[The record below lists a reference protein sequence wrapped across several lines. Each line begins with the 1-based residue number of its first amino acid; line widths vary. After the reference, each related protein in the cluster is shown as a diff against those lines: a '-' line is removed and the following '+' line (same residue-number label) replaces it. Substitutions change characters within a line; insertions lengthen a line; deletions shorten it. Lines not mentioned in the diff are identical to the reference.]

1 VAGRPAKSW
10 MRLFMAT
17 HEWRPGRPAY
27 YTRLEWPSGGSAND
41 QDMATVEVM
50 RILRDEA
57 NKIEIER
64 ATRA

>member
-1 VAGRPAKSW
+1 
-10 MRLFMAT
+10 
-17 HEWRPGRPAY
+17 
-27 YTRLEWPSGGSAND
+27 
-41 QDMATVEVM
+41 MATVEVM